1 MVTRINGFSG
11 MDIDSMVKSM
21 MAAKRVPLDKM
32 NQQKQILEWTRDS
45 YREINSKLV
54 EFRTNKLVDK
64 YGKSAALNT
73 NKSVINGNTTAVR
86 AEAGPSA
93 TGIDMKVS
101 VTQLASNKTVETRGV
116 GQSVSSS
123 KTLADLKMISDG
135 VTDPAVL
142 TDADRET
149 YNKAVYPL
157 TIGGVTFE
165 DDKGEPLFNG
175 TTSIATLVSTING
188 NSKSNVTAKFDEIT
202 GKLMFTSKKGGTLG
216 NTDEIISSGDN
227 STLKLFNQSYDS
239 VNDPTEFVE
248 KTGKDSISL
257 VNGVEFKNNS
267 NSFTV
272 NGVTLTLLKETSTT
286 VGSVTTDTPA
296 EISIQSDTETAVQN
310 IKNFVEDYN
319 SLLNLLNSKVDEA
332 KYRNF
337 TPLTDEQKSAMKD
350 DDIKNWTEK
359 AKSGLLKNDDI
370 LRSTISS
377 MRSIISKEVVNLK
390 EIGINLGDY
399 NTKGK
404 LELDEAKLKQALAAN
419 PQKAI
424 DLLQGPA
431 SDSESGIFDKLASK
445 FTETLDSMVK
455 RVGTSKFSTDL
466 TTTFNDQSV
475 MGKRLK
481 QYNDRISVMLTNLN
495 NAETRFYKQFT
506 AMETAMSK
514 LSSQSSSLFS
524 SLGMNS

>member
-1 MVTRINGFSG
+1 M
-11 MDIDSMVKSM
+11 
-21 MAAKRVPLDKM
+21 
-32 NQQKQILEWTRDS
+32 
-45 YREINSKLV
+45 
-54 EFRTNKLVDK
+54 
-64 YGKSAALNT
+64 
-73 NKSVINGNTTAVR
+73 
-86 AEAGPSA
+86 
-93 TGIDMKVS
+93 
-101 VTQLASNKTVETRGV
+101 
-116 GQSVSSS
+116 
-123 KTLADLKMISDG
+123 
-135 VTDPAVL
+135 
-142 TDADRET
+142 
-149 YNKAVYPL
+149 
-157 TIGGVTFE
+157 
-165 DDKGEPLFNG
+165 
-175 TTSIATLVSTING
+175 
-188 NSKSNVTAKFDEIT
+188 
-202 GKLMFTSKKGGTLG
+202 
-216 NTDEIISSGDN
+216 
-227 STLKLFNQSYDS
+227 KLFNQSYDS

-248 KTGKDSISL
+248 KTGIDSISL

-296 EISIQSDTETAVQN
+296 EISIQSDIETAVQN

-445 FTETLDSMVK
+445 VTESLESMVK
-455 RVGTSKFSTDL
+455 RVGTSRYSTDL
-466 TTTFNDQSV
+466 TTTFNEQSV